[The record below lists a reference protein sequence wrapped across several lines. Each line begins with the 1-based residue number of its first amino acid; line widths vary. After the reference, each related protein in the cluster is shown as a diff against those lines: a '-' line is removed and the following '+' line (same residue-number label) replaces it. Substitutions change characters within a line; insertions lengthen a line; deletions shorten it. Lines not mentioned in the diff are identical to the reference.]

1 MISIIIPVRNERRA
15 LPETL
20 RAVLNQVGE
29 YEIIVVD
36 GGSSDDTVQIANQ
49 YARVT
54 TVVASTGRA
63 SQMNAGAQ
71 LARGEWLLFLH
82 ADTQLPEG
90 ALQLVEDIG
99 SDQNNKAGG
108 FCHRFS
114 NSNWGLRLISWINN
128 LRCKRTRVFYG
139 DQAPFVRRSLFE
151 ELGGFPSEPF
161 LEDVLFMEK
170 LLEVTKPVCLPVYVT
185 TDSRRFI
192 QHGIWRSFSRVFL
205 ILSCHKLGLKIP
217 ARKFF
222 AEVR

>member
-1 MISIIIPVRNERRA
+1 MISIVIPVLNEQNA
-15 LPETL
+15 LPNTL
-20 RAVLNQVGE
+20 KSVLKQSGE
-29 YEIIVVD
+29 YEVIVVD
-36 GGSSDDTVQIANQ
+36 GGSSDDTVQIASS
-49 YARVT
+49 YARVIT
-54 TVVASTGRA
+54 AYAATGRA
-63 SQMNAGAQ
+63 SQMNVGAE

-82 ADTQLPEG
+82 ADTQLPIG
-90 ALQLVEDIG
+90 ALRLIEDAGI
-99 SDQNNKAGG
+99 DQNIKAGG

-114 NSNWGLRLISWINN
+114 DDNWGLRLISWINN
-128 LRCKRTRVFYG
+128 RRCKRTRVFYG
-139 DQAPFVRRSLFE
+139 DQAPFVRRDLFK

-161 LEDVLFMEK
+161 LEDVQLMEK
-170 LLEVTKPVCLPVYVT
+170 LIEVTKPVCLPVCVV